1 MGQKVAFTKRLA
13 EFQAQVSSYG
23 DPDTASR
30 RIGTLNADFVEKEK
44 SAIGMPKTFAPGQVI
59 FHEFFM
65 GDRLRCNVPRGP
77 FRSSHDWLSSGFRIL
92 ILEQTAALEREE
104 DGDNRKDAEEHLHAA
119 QGLLSILPKVLPGS
133 RIARR

>member
-59 FHEFFM
+59 FHEFFH
-65 GDRLRCNVPRGP
+65 G
-77 FRSSHDWLSSGFRIL
+77 
-92 ILEQTAALEREE
+92 
-104 DGDNRKDAEEHLHAA
+104 
-119 QGLLSILPKVLPGS
+119 
-133 RIARR
+133 